1 MTGWNSSSW
10 CYNSGYKIQDINS
23 MKIDHE
29 LREGAHNA
37 IQTCMNVSSD
47 DRVYIISDE
56 ETLLV
61 GQALKEEAIA
71 TGAEVALVKL
81 EDFGARPI
89 KEVPDGFIDQIL
101 TFSPTVTFFA
111 ASAKEGELPFRI
123 QVSLNVAQENKNIRH
138 GHMVSI
144 TPQLMREGMRADYN
158 QIHKL
163 TMRVYEV
170 VQNSKSITVTSKKG
184 SDVTAQFS
192 PEIKWIPCHGLYY
205 KPGDWGNLPE
215 GEVYTCPAT
224 VNGTIVADV
233 LGDYF
238 SPKYGVL
245 ESPVTFDVEDGYVK
259 SVQCDDKTIEKELLE
274 YLDSNENG
282 RRVGEFAIGTNIALT
297 ALTGNLLQDEKI
309 PGIHIAF
316 GDPLPEITGAN
327 WMASTHIDVIPTDC
341 TIKVDGAV
349 IMRDGKFTFE

>member
-1 MTGWNSSSW
+1 M
-10 CYNSGYKIQDINS
+10 Q
-23 MKIDHE
+23 IDKE
-29 LREGAHNA
+29 LREGANIA
-37 IQTCMNVSSD
+37 INTCMNVGPD

-61 GQALKEEAIA
+61 GQALKEEAL
-71 TGAEVALVKL
+71 VAKADVVLIKL
-81 EDFGARPI
+81 EDFGVRPL
-89 KEVPDGFIDQIL
+89 KEVPEGFIDRL
-101 TFSPTVTFFA
+101 LAFDPTVTFYA
-111 ASAKEGELPFRI
+111 ASAQEGELPFRMQAI
-123 QVSLNVAQENKNIRH
+123 LKVVRENKKIRH

-144 TPQLMREGMRADYN
+144 TPQLMREGMRANYS
-158 QIHKL
+158 QIHDL
-163 TMRVYEV
+163 TMRVYEMA
-170 VQNSKSITVTSKKG
+170 QKAKIITVTSKKG
-184 SDVTAQFS
+184 SNVTASFS
-192 PEIKWIPCHGLYY
+192 PGLKWIPCHGLYH

-215 GEVYTCPAT
+215 GEVFTCPET

-245 ESPVTFDVEDGYVK
+245 ESPVSFEIRDGCVK
-259 SVQCDDKTIEKELLE
+259 SVQCDDKTIEKELLD

-316 GDPLPEITGAN
+316 GDPSPKTTGAN
-327 WMASTHIDVIPTDC
+327 WTASTHIDVIPTDC
-341 TIKVDGAV
+341 TIWVDDTV
-349 IMRDGKFTFE
+349 IMRNGKFTIE